1 MRLIDADAMEKQA
14 YDDVH
19 YHAELEDWEFDVVTH
34 YLDHAPTIDA
44 VPVARLEQVK
54 NEILARM
61 GEFIKEYR
69 FYSESTVDHFGG
81 KADAMDVA
89 KRLVKA
95 ALTDLC
101 LSYGERKDGEG

>member
-44 VPVARLEQVK
+44 VPVVRCSQCEKWQK
-54 NEILARM
+54 
-61 GEFIKEYR
+61 KEETWLCKKFGYCT
-69 FYSESTVDHFGG
+69 ECMMDCPADHF
-81 KADAMDVA
+81 
-89 KRLVKA
+89 
-95 ALTDLC
+95 C
-101 LSYGERKDGEG
+101 SYGEKRCDDAV